1 MFDFFFKRFK
11 PAADGPGSKPAQKP
25 TSKSASKPASKPT
38 SKPAPPTIRKPDVPD
53 VAALRQQALAQADA
67 LGSDETAA
75 AAFITACGVAEARL
89 RAAQNIHTRAALE
102 TVQKAMRETDR
113 RVARLMQQRL
123 ESLDRQEASAQR
135 AREALERA
143 QVLCVE
149 PALRSNQVVEIER
162 EWKAIDAPTAEAQ
175 GQFDL
180 VHARLAQRLQ
190 AQTALQ
196 RRVLDTIAVLRT
208 TLADPAAHADA
219 LDSRAQAADA
229 TLAAVPQDV
238 ELPSL
243 PKQLLPELSSLREQL
258 QRLLDSAAAA
268 SAALTAREQM
278 LDAWESALAA
288 ERPPEER
295 PLPAVMQ
302 RDWRAL
308 APVADATRMQA
319 LQERFDGLLAQ
330 VAPPPVRK
338 PKAAEKIDHAATGPG
353 AISTIAVDNERMPAD
368 PVEGRIQFGAALAAL
383 QGALEEGA
391 LQQAME
397 QDRLLRGID
406 IDGLRLPAPQQAA
419 LSAARA
425 ELGRLQGWARWGGTV
440 SREELLAAVEALPQQ
455 GLPVTELAKKVGS
468 MRERWRGLD
477 ASAGVAPRAL
487 WTRFD
492 AACTSAYAPVAAHF
506 AVLAQERAANA
517 AKAQMLLD
525 EIAAFVRDAGL
536 TPADA
541 EAQSNTEA
549 GETGEAA
556 VATASANQN
565 AHPNPISN
573 PGPDAVAVVRVPQ
586 DTAAPDWRAI
596 AAFCQ
601 RMRQAWQKLGTIERK
616 EHKRLDAAF
625 ARALQPLLA
634 PMAAQ
639 QDQQVAQRERLIEDV
654 AALPP
659 QARET
664 PERLQAL
671 QARWQ
676 QQAKSFPLDRQ
687 IEQALWQ
694 RFRSA
699 CDAVFAAR
707 KSAGAAADA
716 ERNASLQEKTA
727 LCVSLEALAGDDAQS
742 EGGNAARLR
751 DIRHAWEAA
760 GPVPRAAQ
768 ATLQARFEAALH
780 AIDARA
786 DARQR
791 ALVQQR
797 SLALTSRL
805 QLCFAAE
812 HQLATGAPAE
822 AAAALSA
829 QWTDSPEHP
838 DPLAQPLQARF
849 DAAIAALEAGDRT
862 YAHLLE
868 QNQAVRD
875 AQLLRLEVEYGIE
888 SPAQYTRERLAL
900 QVAGLQSAFRS
911 GVSGSSQAS
920 ARLQLA
926 DLCRLPALTDAL
938 AQGRLERV
946 VAALLRAS

>member
-11 PAADGPGSKPAQKP
+11 PAADGPGSKPASKPTAKP
-25 TSKSASKPASKPT
+25 TSKAAPSALPKS
-38 SKPAPPTIRKPDVPD
+38 DVPD
-53 VAALRQQALAQADA
+53 AAALRQQALAQADA

-75 AAFITACGVAEARL
+75 AAFITACGIAEARL
-89 RAAQNIHTRAALE
+89 RAAQNIHSRAALE
-102 TVQKAMRETDR
+102 IVQKAMRETDR

-123 ESLDRQEASAQR
+123 ESLGRQEASAQR
-135 AREALERA
+135 ARQALERA
-143 QVLCVE
+143 QALCAE
-149 PALRSNQVVEIER
+149 PALRSNQVVELER
-162 EWKAIDAPTAEAQ
+162 EWKVIDAPTAEAQ

-196 RRVLDTIAVLRT
+196 RRVLDVIAALRT
-208 TLADPAAHADA
+208 TLADPATQSGA
-219 LDSRAQAADA
+219 LDSCAQSADV
-229 TLAAVPQDV
+229 TLAAVPQDA

-243 PKQLLPELSSLREQL
+243 PKQLLPELSRLREQL

-268 SAALTAREQM
+268 SAAVTAREQA
-278 LDAWESALAA
+278 LDAWEIALSP
-288 ERPPEER
+288 EHPPEER

-302 RDWRAL
+302 RDWRSL
-308 APVADATRMQA
+308 APVADVTRMQA

-330 VAPPPVRK
+330 VAPPPLRK
-338 PKAAEKIDHAATGPG
+338 PKTVEKIDRAATGPG
-353 AISTIAVDNERMPAD
+353 ATSMTAVDNEPVVAD
-368 PVEGRIQFGAALAAL
+368 PAEGRIQFGAALAAL
-383 QGALEEGA
+383 HGALEEGA

-397 QDRLLRGID
+397 QDRVLRAID
-406 IDGLRLPAPQQAA
+406 IDGLRLSAPQQAA
-419 LSAARA
+419 LGAARA

-455 GLPVTELAKKVGS
+455 GLAVTELAKKVGS

-487 WTRFD
+487 WIRFD
-492 AACTSAYAPVAAHF
+492 TACTSAYAPVAAHF
-506 AVLAQERAANA
+506 EMLAQERASNA

-536 TPADA
+536 SVAGPET
-541 EAQSNTEA
+541 QTEIEV
-549 GETGEAA
+549 GEGA
-556 VATASANQN
+556 VPDASANQN
-565 AHPNPISN
+565 THPNPVSSA
-573 PGPDAVAVVRVPQ
+573 GPDAIAIACVPQ

-596 AAFCQ
+596 AVFCQ

-639 QDQQVAQRERLIEDV
+639 QDQQIAQRERLIEEV

-671 QARWQ
+671 QAHWQ

-727 LCVSLEALAGDDAQS
+727 LCVSLEALAGDDPQ

-751 DIRHAWEAA
+751 DIRRAWEAA

-768 ATLQARFEAALH
+768 AALQARFDAALH
-780 AIDARA
+780 AIDALA

-797 SLALTSRL
+797 SIALTSRL
-805 QLCFAAE
+805 QLCFTAE
-812 HQLATGAPAE
+812 HQLATGAPAA

-829 QWTDSPEHP
+829 QWTGSPESTE
-838 DPLAQPLQARF
+838 PLAQPLQTRF
-849 DAAIAALEAGDRT
+849 IAAIAALTAADRT
-862 YAHLLE
+862 YARLLE
-868 QNQAVRD
+868 QNQPARD
-875 AQLLRLEVEYGIE
+875 AQLLHLEVEYGIE

-900 QVAGLQSAFRS
+900 QVAGLQSAFRG
-911 GVSGSSQAS
+911 GVSGTSQAS
-920 ARLQLA
+920 ARVQLA
-926 DLCRLPALTDAL
+926 DLCSLPALTDSL
-938 AQGRLERV
+938 AQRRFEQV